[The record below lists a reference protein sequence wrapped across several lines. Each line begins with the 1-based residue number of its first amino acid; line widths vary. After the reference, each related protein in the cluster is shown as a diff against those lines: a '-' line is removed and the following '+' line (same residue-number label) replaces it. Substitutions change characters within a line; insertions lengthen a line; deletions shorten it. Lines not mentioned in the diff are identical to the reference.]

1 MTVRE
6 ALALKVKLQEKIK
19 VYETIDTYLDSF
31 ISKDNREPENYILFG
46 EDVYVSE
53 DAIVETRGKIYELQ
67 KIEESTLTELEN
79 KEVN

>member
-6 ALALKVKLQEKIK
+6 ALALKVKLQERIK
-19 VYETIDTYLDSF
+19 VYETIDSYLDSF

-46 EDVYVSE
+46 EDIYVSE
-53 DAIVETRGKIYELQ
+53 DAIVETRGKIYEIQ
-67 KIEESTLTELEN
+67 KVEENALTELEN